1 MAEQS
6 ELQQEN
12 VSEQGIVS
20 PGDVAIPTIKCI
32 YCGDFMVRDRLPRF
46 NRTFGIG
53 LLIVG
58 LVSSASLS
66 LVVGLPLVAFG
77 AYMGRANRSVW
88 VCRLCA
94 AMVDR
99 DGN

>member
-1 MAEQS
+1 MSEQS
-6 ELQQEN
+6 ELQLEN
-12 VSEQGIVS
+12 GSEHEIAPPCEDTV
-20 PGDVAIPTIKCI
+20 PTVKCVF
-32 YCGDFMVRDRLPRF
+32 CGDYMVRDRLPRF
-46 NRTFGIG
+46 NRVFGIG
-53 LLIVG
+53 LLVLGIVI
-58 LVSSASLS
+58 SAFVS

-99 DGN
+99 NGN